1 MRRILLF
8 LTALLSS
15 AVSSHATTFT
25 VTNTGDNGGI
35 NPAAFAGTGTLRQA
49 IIDANATAGADQIYF
64 NIPGSGVQTITFA
77 GVLPAITGQVQIDGY
92 SQPGAGA
99 GTIASRTILIEV
111 ITPGSQAYGL
121 LVQAS
126 GTEIS
131 GIAFTSLSNAAG
143 DGAVSIYRN
152 TGPATATNDVWIWG
166 NYFNT
171 NAAGTVTTGT
181 GYGLAI
187 YGNTSGAGAVSN
199 LQNWIIG
206 TNGDGVN
213 DASEGNLLSHP
224 DPAIEPL
231 AANNEPLRF
240 FNCDNF
246 VVAGNIIGL
255 QKDGVTPIQTF
266 SSTEDQNAAL
276 IATNC
281 TGFRVGTNGDGTSDA
296 LERNVI
302 AGMRGA
308 AITFFANITGGT
320 YGNDGNAAYTNR
332 GVGNNLIA
340 GNYVG
345 TDITGLATGTNLQN
359 RASVR
364 LEGTSFNQVGSETNI
379 AMRNVLVNNKL
390 GPGDG
395 VSLLGGRWAGGN
407 NAPAE
412 GNRIEGNYIGVL
424 ADGITASGNVQGV
437 RLNGNNQQAAGEIGV
452 IKSRIAGNVIANNTS
467 AGINIG
473 AFSSA
478 GVLVYDNTITRNSIY
493 DNGRLGINLASAVN
507 EQVVSPN
514 DGILLVPNTTS
525 VNRMMDYGVVE
536 KALLAG
542 DNLSISGF
550 IGNNSAGTTAFG
562 ANAVVEF
569 FIADNTPANQNGQV
583 IAGDGLSKPHGEGK
597 TYLGSLTADANGLF
611 SGILNVAGMGV
622 VANVTEITNTA
633 TEYTSTGSTSEFGA
647 NKLIELAMPVTL
659 AAFSAKKEGGIAQLK
674 WVTTEEVNSDYFEIQ
689 HSTDG
694 SGWNVITQIP
704 SHENSRET
712 LSYRYEHTAPSAGMN
727 YYRLKMVDLDG
738 TFAMSRIV
746 NLQFDVPQTVAYPN
760 PVVNELFFKA
770 MGGTAVKVQVTDMQ
784 GNVRSNSK
792 VVDGKVS
799 LGQLPAGKYVVR
811 VTDAAGAVK
820 TFVVVR

>member
-1 MRRILLF
+1 MRRTLLS
-8 LTALLSS
+8 LTALLW
-15 AVSSHATTFT
+15 AVVSNANTFT
-25 VTNTGDNGGI
+25 VTATGDNGGT

-49 IIDANATAGADQIYF
+49 IIDANATAGADQISF
-64 NIPGSGVQTITFA
+64 NIPGAGVQTITLA
-77 GVLPAITGQVQIDGY
+77 GVLPAITGKVQINGY
-92 SQPGAGA
+92 TQPGAST
-99 GTIASRTILIEV
+99 GTIASRTLMIEL

-121 LVQAS
+121 LVEAT

-152 TGPATATNDVWIWG
+152 TGPATATHDVWIWG

-181 GYGLAI
+181 GYGLAV

-199 LQNWIIG
+199 LQNWTIG

-213 DASEGNLLSHP
+213 DGLEGNLFSHP
-224 DPAIEPL
+224 DPAIAPL

-266 SSTEDQNAAL
+266 SSTEDQNGAL

-281 TGFRVGTNGDGTSDA
+281 TGFRVGTNGDGVSDA

-340 GNYVG
+340 GNYIG
-345 TDITGLATGTNLQN
+345 TDITGLATGTDLQN
-359 RASVR
+359 RTSVR
-364 LEGTSFNQVGSETNI
+364 LEGTSFNQIGSETNA

-390 GPGDG
+390 SPGNG

-424 ADGITASGNVQGV
+424 ADGTTASGNVQGI
-437 RLNGNNQQAAGEIGV
+437 RLNGNNQQAAGENGV
-452 IKSRIAGNVIANNTS
+452 IKTRIANNVIANSTS

-473 AFSSA
+473 AAASA
-478 GVLVYDNTITRNSIY
+478 GVLVYDNTITQNSIY
-493 DNGRLGINLASAVN
+493 ANGRLGINLASAVN
-507 EQVVSPN
+507 DQAVSPN
-514 DGILLVPNTTS
+514 DGALLTPNTTS
-525 VNRMMDYGVVE
+525 VNRMMDYGVVS
-536 KALLAG
+536 KAQLSG
-542 DNLSISGF
+542 DNLLISGY
-550 IGNNSAGTTAFG
+550 IGNNSVGTTAFG

-569 FIADNTPANQNGQV
+569 FIADNIPANQNGEV
-583 IAGDGLSKPHGEGK
+583 VAGDGLSKPHGEGR
-597 TYLGSLTADANGLF
+597 TYLGSLTADANGIF
-611 SGILNVAGMGV
+611 TGTLNVAGMGV
-622 VANVTEITNTA
+622 TANVTEITNTA
-633 TEYTSTGSTSEFGA
+633 TEYASTGSTSEFGA
-647 NKLIELAMPVTL
+647 NRLVELAMPVTL
-659 AAFSAKKEGGIAQLK
+659 AAFSAKKESGIVQLN
-674 WVTTEEVNSDYFEIQ
+674 WLTTEEVNSDYFEIQ

-694 SGWNVITQIP
+694 GSWDIVARIA
-704 SHENSRET
+704 SHENSSET
-712 LSYRYEHTAPSAGMN
+712 RAYQYEHISPAAGMN

-738 TFAMSRIV
+738 TYAMSRMV
-746 NLQFDVPQTVAYPN
+746 NVHFEVPGVIAYPN
-760 PVVNELFFKA
+760 PVTAELYFKMPGSA
-770 MGGTAVKVQVTDMQ
+770 PLKVEVMDMQ
-784 GNVRSNSK
+784 GNMKLVPKLVDQK
-792 VVDGKVS
+792 VN
-799 LGQLPAGKYVVR
+799 LGQLPAGKYIVR
-811 VTDAAGAVK
+811 VTDTAGAVK
-820 TFVVVR
+820 TFLVVR